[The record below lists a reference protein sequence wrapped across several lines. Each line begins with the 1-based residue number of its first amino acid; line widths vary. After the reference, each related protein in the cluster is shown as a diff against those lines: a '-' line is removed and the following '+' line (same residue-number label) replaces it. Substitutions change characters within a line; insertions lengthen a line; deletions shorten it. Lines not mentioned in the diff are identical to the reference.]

1 MRVRSVAVLQRS
13 LPLLP
18 RRPLSGVLLTAAAA
32 GAAGLLALWWRQTPA
47 DRLQSLPDYLVMLA
61 QITGLVGAYL
71 LLVEIALMARS
82 PWLEHRLGSWLA
94 SAHRSLGGYLVL
106 LL

>member
-1 MRVRSVAVLQRS
+1 MLSAVLS
-13 LPLLP
+13 A
-18 RRPLSGVLLTAAAA
+18 VLAA
-32 GAAGLLALWWRQTPA
+32 GAAGLLGLWWQETPA
-47 DRLQSLPDYLVMLA
+47 DRMQSLPDCLVMLA
-61 QITGLVGAYL
+61 QITGLIGGYL

-106 LL
+106 LLCAHAGFVIWAY